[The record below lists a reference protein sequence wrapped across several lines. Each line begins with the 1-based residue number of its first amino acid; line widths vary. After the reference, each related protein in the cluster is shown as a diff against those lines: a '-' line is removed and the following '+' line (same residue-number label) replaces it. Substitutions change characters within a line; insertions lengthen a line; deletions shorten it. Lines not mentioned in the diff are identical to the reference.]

1 MAVTDRVDPY
11 LSFRF
16 AVEIDGLVVG
26 GFSEV
31 GGLNL
36 EVEVHKFREG
46 GFNEFERQL
55 PGPAKHPTQLT
66 LKRGMVEQDGFFK
79 WCLKATDGEFI
90 RRNITVKLLD
100 NAGEERRSWVFLKA
114 CPVKWSGPR
123 LTAGTA
129 EVALES
135 VELIYSDMWAQ

>member
-1 MAVTDRVDPY
+1 MALTDRADPY

-16 AVEIDGLVVG
+16 LVEVDGLVVG

-31 GGLNL
+31 GGLDL

-55 PGPAKHPTQLT
+55 PGPAKHPTRLS
-66 LKRGMVEQDGFFK
+66 LKRGMVDLDDFYD
-79 WCLKATDGEFI
+79 WCENATYGWFE
-90 RRNITVKLLD
+90 RRDLTVKLLD
-100 NAGEERRSWVFLKA
+100 NAGEERRSWVFLDA

-129 EVALES
+129 EVAVET
-135 VELIYSDMWAQ
+135 VELIYRDRWAQ